1 DIKISVAL
9 TFMVVA
15 TIVLYF
21 GCAKLLVSGRGM
33 RQ

>member
-1 DIKISVAL
+1 
-9 TFMVVA
+9 MVVA